1 MSDYEKGI
9 PTSDYEKGILVIPD
23 MAEIANKLYFTKGYE
38 AGVELE
44 HERILKLMRE
54 LRAKAQKDSG
64 LTTNVNINAIIEIIK
79 R

>member
-1 MSDYEKGI
+1 MLIDMKDISDK
-9 PTSDYEKGILVIPD
+9 ILW
-23 MAEIANKLYFTKGYE
+23 TKGYE
-38 AGVELE
+38 AGVEAE
-44 HERILKLMRE
+44 RERILKLMRE

>member
-1 MSDYEKGI
+1 MLVDMKDISDK
-9 PTSDYEKGILVIPD
+9 ILW
-23 MAEIANKLYFTKGYE
+23 TKGYE
-38 AGVELE
+38 AGVEAE
-44 HERILKLMRE
+44 RERILKLMRE